1 VAHLR
6 SRHRH
11 GALRTGDRMAH
22 RICSVL
28 GLGGRSSYRDWYDV
42 LVAHE
47 RWANLETTPN
57 QRIARLGVP
66 DCFDKE
72 LLQLLILDFD
82 LGFNQQTYCSD
93 LVHFDLPWNPSRL
106 EQRNG
111 RIDRKLQPAKQIV
124 CHYVFYEQR
133 EADIMLEAPVRKT
146 QIIRDQPK
154 TGRSGSRGSARTR
167 DRGRERRR
175 AARPRARRIGRRR
188 ARAACA
194 VAAGAR

>member
-1 VAHLR
+1 
-6 SRHRH
+6 
-11 GALRTGDRMAH
+11 
-22 RICSVL
+22 
-28 GLGGRSSYRDWYDV
+28 
-42 LVAHE
+42 
-47 RWANLETTPN
+47 
-57 QRIARLGVP
+57 
-66 DCFDKE
+66 
-72 LLQLLILDFD
+72 LILDFD

-175 AARPRARRIGRRR
+175 AARP
-188 ARAACA
+188 ARAELDDEERVRHARLLQEQDDLHRALERSRERVGVENIWQFMRDNWLSNCCKTWSPA
-194 VAAGAR
+194 FFSMLNTVNAEMGGIAALVQVNQSCSRNRRTAA